1 MTSMPLIDYPFLLE
15 QVERDGGVRKW
26 AATVIDLPG
35 CVAVSDTLDGL
46 FDLLTDAIDIW
57 LESAREDGMPIPRP
71 SASSEFSGHLTLR
84 ISPALHR
91 RLAVHAKL
99 SGVSLNSYIMAAL
112 AYDVGHR
119 DALMVNYALPGDLG
133 LAAKEDSRLGKGV
146 QEVSPPAAA
155 KKDAVPKHGRRSGKS

>member
-1 MTSMPLIDYPFLLE
+1 MTPMPRIDYPFLLE

-35 CVAVSDTLDGL
+35 CVAVSDTLEGL

-57 LESAREDGMPIPRP
+57 LESAREDGMPVPKP

-84 ISPALHR
+84 IAPALHR

-119 DALMVNYALPGDLG
+119 DALMVNYTLPGGLE
-133 LAAKEDSRLGKGV
+133 LAAKEDSRLGKGQ
-146 QEVSPPAAA
+146 QEVATPPTGG
-155 KKDAVPKHGRRSGKS
+155 KGESQRRGRRSGKN